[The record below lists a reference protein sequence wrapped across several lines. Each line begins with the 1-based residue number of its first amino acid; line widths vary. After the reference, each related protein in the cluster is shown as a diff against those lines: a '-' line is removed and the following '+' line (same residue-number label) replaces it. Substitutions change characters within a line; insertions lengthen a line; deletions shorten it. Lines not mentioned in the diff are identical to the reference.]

1 MLTLITPLF
10 GFSLS
15 LKWFIPDPK
24 AGNEKP
30 SVALEDE
37 SIAQEMTTTW
47 PKSSP
52 LTEAAA
58 TDNPTATIES
68 ALYYDI
74 EPVNG
79 HVHVAL
85 RGDVADDMKFTLDG
99 TKVDALSVVQTW
111 QGENVHQFL
120 IKTDQ
125 KARLGV
131 FVGTE

>member
-24 AGNEKP
+24 AQNEKP
-30 SVALEDE
+30 NVALEDE
-37 SIAQEMTTTW
+37 SVTQEMTTTW
-47 PKSSP
+47 PRPSP
-52 LTEAAA
+52 LTEMAA
-58 TDNPTATIES
+58 TATVES
-68 ALYYDI
+68 ALYYDV